1 MDNLGELSAMVAPL
15 LNDPQAMENLRK
27 AAEQMGLG
35 GLLSGAT
42 DVGGGAADAELPG
55 NKAAPESEPAR
66 HEGADDAS
74 AQILSA
80 VTKLAPLLTARKE
93 DDTTRLLSALRP
105 FLSQPR
111 ARRLDEAER
120 LLSVSRIL
128 SIIKE
133 SKLM

>member
-15 LNDPQAMENLRK
+15 LNDPQAMDSLRR

-35 GLLSGAT
+35 GLLPEGAP
-42 DVGGGAADAELPG
+42 AADGGERSEESRASPDSAHNSSG
-55 NKAAPESEPAR
+55 NLQ
-66 HEGADDAS
+66 ADM
-74 AQILSA
+74 LSA
-80 VTKLAPLLTARKE
+80 MTKLAPLLSARS
-93 DDTTRLLSALRP
+93 DDDAARLLSALRP

-111 ARRLDEAER
+111 VRRLEEAEK
-120 LLSVSRIL
+120 LLTIGRVL

>member
-35 GLLSGAT
+35 GLLPDPDGA
-42 DVGGGAADAELPG
+42 GGGETVP
-55 NKAAPESEPAR
+55 KEAPRTYNPA
-66 HEGADDAS
+66 HKTKTDNAS
-74 AQILSA
+74 ADMLSA
-80 VTKLAPLLTARKE
+80 VTKLAPLLSAPKD

-105 FLSQPR
+105 FLSQSR
-111 ARRLDEAER
+111 AKRLDEAER
-120 LLSVSRIL
+120 LLSVSRII
-128 SIIKE
+128 SIMKE